1 MKTENEMN
9 NNGQRT
15 PAAGNGTRKPNFRH
29 KNYRYKA
36 QPKKEGKDGQKQG
49 QDKQTKGNYKPQF
62 RGQGKPALKRPRKTN
77 NGSKLKIIP
86 LGGLEQIGMN
96 ITAFEYEDSIIVVDC
111 GLSFPEDDMYGIDL
125 VIPDITYLKDNIDKV
140 KGFFITHG
148 HEDHIGAIP

>member
-49 QDKQTKGNYKPQF
+49 QDKQTKGCLLYTSPS
-62 RGQGKPALKRPRKTN
+62 PRD
-77 NGSKLKIIP
+77 
-86 LGGLEQIGMN
+86 
-96 ITAFEYEDSIIVVDC
+96 A
-111 GLSFPEDDMYGIDL
+111 
-125 VIPDITYLKDNIDKV
+125 
-140 KGFFITHG
+140 
-148 HEDHIGAIP
+148 HESRMPSSA

>member
-49 QDKQTKGNYKPQF
+49 QDKQTKGN
-62 RGQGKPALKRPRKTN
+62 
-77 NGSKLKIIP
+77 
-86 LGGLEQIGMN
+86 
-96 ITAFEYEDSIIVVDC
+96 
-111 GLSFPEDDMYGIDL
+111 
-125 VIPDITYLKDNIDKV
+125 
-140 KGFFITHG
+140 
-148 HEDHIGAIP
+148 

>member
-49 QDKQTKGNYKPQF
+49 QDKQTKGE
-62 RGQGKPALKRPRKTN
+62 L
-77 NGSKLKIIP
+77 
-86 LGGLEQIGMN
+86 
-96 ITAFEYEDSIIVVDC
+96 
-111 GLSFPEDDMYGIDL
+111 
-125 VIPDITYLKDNIDKV
+125 
-140 KGFFITHG
+140 
-148 HEDHIGAIP
+148 